1 MQNEYKVTLNC
12 EDLSSSSAKQDGCI
26 GVIHTQLLERL
37 TSQII
42 EDVGQVSARRK
53 DFEDVGELGGYTS
66 SRLNYYITG
75 KRGSGKSTFLRHLTE
90 RLGES
95 NGKTLQFLHRYDPS
109 ESFGIHGDFFITV
122 AAALKSKFQEAY
134 EKASNHTCQFN
145 DLYDKSKLELRGL
158 DRAILRFSQGREA
171 LSGLTEHRA
180 ANLRRDDPEMNGMIR
195 ENFKRCLKLL
205 CELCGVKAFVLL
217 IDDIDIHTEQCYN
230 VLETLRLYISN
241 EYLVVLMAGNRA
253 LNLERVREKHFEEY
267 NYKYHEC
274 DESGK
279 GIRMNFIITH
289 AAQYFAKLFPVRQQF
304 ELRSLYTLAKKRIPI
319 KVMLKRNSSEE
330 KEKSLN
336 TWLREIFRITI
347 SSKESEVSPYVD
359 FFMSLPLRNIIQILE
374 YWVRVKL
381 WDMLDLDGWL
391 NQYDEGLENQCQKVI
406 SGSNDLKDLKEA
418 SNLAEEKNRSFI
430 RRTNRNNIAYLVKT
444 ALNRSLVDLLPTS
457 PNNWEPLTAD
467 DERTYYATMLH
478 LCQNIGDLEHGYFLS
493 SEGEYRS
500 SDGLL
505 ILILAAGFKKNI
517 RDLRGFITYILYGP
531 ATVALFWK
539 ALEQFRLVIK
549 NKNTFL
555 ESQEDLRRSFEEY
568 LHIGNWS
575 SPSRWARHA
584 NMIWCYD
591 SDDYRL
597 HSGVLRI
604 PERKE
609 ICCIQKYI
617 KMGLSRRRKNQA
629 ALATATSL
637 LVSMN
642 KSDERDGS
650 YYISIYSYLAYI
662 LRCIEVCEENFH
674 SDERLGKDKIT
685 KELVQ
690 SLREMTLNYIP
701 IKSCRRPEWQVGRK
715 SGAKEPLCNESMRKP
730 LKNDGLDTLMKK
742 IAEWYFGVQEILK
755 TSPDREDDISPHTMG
770 EIWSDFYQQMR
781 KRSHSSQNSSPAVEV
796 TRKGWKEFNQIMND
810 FRGFF
815 FSPEKMKMEE
825 TKKMTEFYRAAI
837 GAFPLTKCL
846 NLKIIKASK
855 PK

>member
-12 EDLSSSSAKQDGCI
+12 EDLSSSSAKQDSCI

-42 EDVGQVSARRK
+42 EDVEQVSARRK

-122 AAALKSKFQEAY
+122 AAALKSKFQEVY

-205 CELCGVKAFVLL
+205 CEFCGVKAFVLL

-330 KEKSLN
+330 KEKSLY

-406 SGSNDLKDLKEA
+406 SGSN
-418 SNLAEEKNRSFI
+418 
-430 RRTNRNNIAYLVKT
+430 
-444 ALNRSLVDLLPTS
+444 
-457 PNNWEPLTAD
+457 
-467 DERTYYATMLH
+467 
-478 LCQNIGDLEHGYFLS
+478 
-493 SEGEYRS
+493 
-500 SDGLL
+500 
-505 ILILAAGFKKNI
+505 
-517 RDLRGFITYILYGP
+517 
-531 ATVALFWK
+531 
-539 ALEQFRLVIK
+539 
-549 NKNTFL
+549 
-555 ESQEDLRRSFEEY
+555 
-568 LHIGNWS
+568 
-575 SPSRWARHA
+575 
-584 NMIWCYD
+584 
-591 SDDYRL
+591 
-597 HSGVLRI
+597 
-604 PERKE
+604 
-609 ICCIQKYI
+609 
-617 KMGLSRRRKNQA
+617 
-629 ALATATSL
+629 
-637 LVSMN
+637 
-642 KSDERDGS
+642 
-650 YYISIYSYLAYI
+650 
-662 LRCIEVCEENFH
+662 
-674 SDERLGKDKIT
+674 
-685 KELVQ
+685 
-690 SLREMTLNYIP
+690 
-701 IKSCRRPEWQVGRK
+701 
-715 SGAKEPLCNESMRKP
+715 
-730 LKNDGLDTLMKK
+730 
-742 IAEWYFGVQEILK
+742 
-755 TSPDREDDISPHTMG
+755 
-770 EIWSDFYQQMR
+770 
-781 KRSHSSQNSSPAVEV
+781 
-796 TRKGWKEFNQIMND
+796 
-810 FRGFF
+810 
-815 FSPEKMKMEE
+815 
-825 TKKMTEFYRAAI
+825 
-837 GAFPLTKCL
+837 
-846 NLKIIKASK
+846 
-855 PK
+855 